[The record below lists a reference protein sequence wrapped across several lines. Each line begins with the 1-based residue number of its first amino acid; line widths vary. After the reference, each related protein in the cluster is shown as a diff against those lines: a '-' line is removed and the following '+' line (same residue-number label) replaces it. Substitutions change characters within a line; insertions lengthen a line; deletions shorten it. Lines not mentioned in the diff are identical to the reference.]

1 MTKPFI
7 VSVSLLLLTV
17 RIVRRLSL
25 AVSGIL
31 NATAA
36 PAAGVMLDISAAAR
50 VVDERTFAAWDGW
63 GEWWRRA
70 GLQHG

>member
-17 RIVRRLSL
+17 GIVRRLSL

-36 PAAGVMLDISAAAR
+36 TAAGVMLDISAAAR
-50 VVDERTFAAWDGW
+50 VVDERTLDGWDGW
-63 GEWWRRA
+63 G
-70 GLQHG
+70 H